1 MHYDWKVFGE
11 LDWSHR
17 GEYMEARHGI
27 TVALAND
34 AVSDANRVLVNP
46 GYNSESGRTV
56 RIVGYSQVAGA
67 IITVIAM
74 ADGGIDYGVNG
85 WISNE
90 KDQRIYREATV
101 DGQD

>member
-1 MHYDWKVFGE
+1 MHYACYVFDD

-17 GEYMEARHGI
+17 GEYMDARHGI
-27 TVALAND
+27 SVALAND
-34 AVSDANRVLVNP
+34 AVSDANRVLVDP
-46 GYNSESGRTV
+46 DYNSESGRTV
-56 RIVGYSQVAGA
+56 RIIGYSQLAAG

-74 ADGGIDYGVNG
+74 ADGGIDFGVNG

-90 KDQRIYREATV
+90 KDQRIYREATA

>member
-1 MHYDWKVFGE
+1 MFDE

-46 GYNSESGRTV
+46 DYNSESGRTV
-56 RIVGYSQVAGA
+56 RIIGYSRVAGA

-74 ADGGIDYGVNG
+74 ADSGIDYGVNG

>member
-1 MHYDWKVFGE
+1 
-11 LDWSHR
+11 
-17 GEYMEARHGI
+17 MEARHAI
-27 TVALAND
+27 TVAMAND
-34 AVSDANRVLVNP
+34 AVSDANRVLINP
-46 GYNSESGRTV
+46 DYNSESGRTV
-56 RIVGYSQVAGA
+56 RIIGYSQFAGA